1 MSVLEVHLRLSS
13 HREAF
18 LEQVN
23 ELWKEHDEQTKNVTA
38 SLKEDAHAARL
49 CAAAGL
55 RQLAMSRNGD
65 CAYLCAAR
73 WWHAVAKGAPYPGA
87 EEGGRGVA
95 TLDYAN
101 PAKTVTVQKINT
113 GVLSRFSGGRTSLV
127 DSKTAITVGSGN
139 AVCVLE

>member
-1 MSVLEVHLRLSS
+1 MVAGQLGVRVLDISDPTNVQLLSKVDTGVAS
-13 HREAF
+13 HDCPSPRINFIPNSTIAI
-18 LEQVN
+18 
-23 ELWKEHDEQTKNVTA
+23 VT
-38 SLKEDAHAARL
+38 
-49 CAAAGL
+49 
-55 RQLAMSRNGD
+55 
-65 CAYLCAAR
+65 
-73 WWHAVAKGAPYPGA
+73 
-87 EEGGRGVA
+87 GGRGGS